1 MGNKETK
8 TAKTGDVAHSP
19 KLKKADLEFLKANT
33 TFDEETIT
41 EWYTEFLRDCRNGK
55 LSPKQFMEV
64 YQVICP
70 GGEAKEFSRHVFR
83 TFDKDRNGFID
94 FKEFLMAVNVTSSGT
109 VEQKLKWAFS
119 MVDIDGNGTIDLSEM
134 TKVISAIQ
142 EMSGALTTV
151 SAAAAGG
158 GSEDAVDGPPSTPLP
173 QPLSAHERAE
183 QIFTKMDTDGN
194 GILDEQE
201 FVFGCLADS
210 SLVQMLVVSG
220 NWA

>member
-1 MGNKETK
+1 MGNKDSK
-8 TAKTGDVAHSP
+8 AIKPADGNGHPAGP

-33 TFDEETIT
+33 NFDEETIT
-41 EWYTEFLRDCRNGK
+41 EWYTEFLRDCKNGK

-70 GGEAKEFSRHVFR
+70 GGEAQEFSRHVFR

-119 MVDIDGNGTIDLSEM
+119 MVDIDGNGHIDLTEM

-142 EMSGALTTV
+142 DMSGALTTPRSPDTTASSTSKDGII
-151 SAAAAGG
+151 SA
-158 GSEDAVDGPPSTPLP
+158 D
-173 QPLSAHERAE
+173 ERAR
-183 QIFTKMDTDGN
+183 QIFIKMDTNKD
-194 GILDEQE
+194 GILDEKE
-201 FVFGCLADS
+201 FVAGCLNDQ
-210 SLVQMLVVSG
+210 SLVQMLIISG
-220 NWA
+220 NFG